1 MKRTLLSTFTL
12 LVAFSLYGQENT
24 ATYGDQSPV
33 VFATQSALRYHNEV
47 AVNEP
52 IPEDLI
58 PLLAGLLITNK
69 VDQKKSD
76 EAIAAWI
83 SRYNQLVG
91 TISELG
97 DTQRAQRARAA
108 LEQGDFLEVE
118 SLVGIFPEQGQVRSY
133 FPNAFGSSVST
144 QGNQSPVV
152 YAEVAEISYVMKK
165 VIHYHLPEQLS
176 VELLRELKFS
186 RQKNKQ
192 LTGVIEMR
200 DEAIA
205 RWVNKY
211 REVEKLLANSPD
223 TLTARAQ
230 QYFAQGKLDST
241 LLVLSELEGTK
252 KQVAKGC
259 YLQARIMMLRFS
271 PAHFDSL
278 NAEIGKLLRQSV
290 TLQEDVEVMLHYG
303 RFLAE
308 SVNDYYNAN
317 LVLTRTKRIASDTLT
332 LLQIESELGFVQGGL
347 QNTSAM
353 EAHALEALR
362 LCDAYQD
369 QRDTILLSIRNQAYG
384 FLANAYFQKGV
395 NTQGNLQDKAGF
407 SQAQEK
413 IRQAIH
419 YDSLCLAVQDTLDRL
434 MQSPA
439 LWRLPNRFI
448 LLSNLASRVPTVA
461 PFAEADIVYQEVLG
475 YMREHYGQS
484 PLNLVWYY
492 AQTLLRYGGFLFTAG
507 HTERA
512 ARAYE
517 EAAELTSYFQPDQN
531 ISSYGALRM
540 VYSSLVGIR
549 LFNHQPG
556 HALSETNGLIARLDD
571 YIETG
576 IYDGGNLRAEL
587 QQFAS
592 YLAFRTGQY
601 TEGIAHAEGAL
612 KLLEAQ
618 PAPSVQLLQGYLS
631 GLNLIAFF
639 GAMNAIGSKDLEAA
653 YRILDRSSA
662 LVDRTNGLHPQ
673 VQQLVKGQLLTID
686 IFRARVAME
695 LGELSRAKGYL
706 NLVRAEVE
714 GLFFQ
719 NPANFQPLSYQMHL
733 TDAELKKKM
742 GYPDAAMEVL
752 VAAIRNHYHNSPQA
766 YRSSVIHYYLLSL
779 TGLLKLQEGS
789 KEDRA
794 EWAEALNEV
803 VKSFHL
809 ASSEIQ
815 LFNQM
820 GSMALDIN
828 RLYRCEGMIEL
839 AEYYLGLPRKKRPD
853 VTDIRFLI
861 RETEALLAEDYKDY
875 RSQKIRQQLRELKAS
890 CNCGL

>member
-1 MKRTLLSTFTL
+1 MKRTLPATFTL
-12 LVAFSLYGQENT
+12 LLAFSLYGQENT

-58 PLLAGLLITNK
+58 PLLAGLLITNR

-83 SRYNQLVG
+83 SRYNQLAKAIG
-91 TISELG
+91 ELG
-97 DTQRAQRARAA
+97 DTQRAQRARTA

-118 SLVGIFPEQGQVRSY
+118 SLLGIFPEQGQVRSY
-133 FPNAFGSSVST
+133 FPNAFGSAVST

-176 VELLRELKFS
+176 VELLRELQFS

-205 RWVNKY
+205 QWVNKY

-223 TLTARAQ
+223 TLTAKAQ

-241 LLVLSELEGTK
+241 LLVLGELEGTK

-290 TLQEDVEVMLHYG
+290 TLHEEVEVMLQYG

-317 LVLTRTKRIASDTLT
+317 LILTRTKRIAKDTLT
-332 LLQIESELGFVQGGL
+332 LLQIESELGFVKGGL
-347 QNTSAM
+347 QNVSSM

-369 QRDTILLSIRNQAYG
+369 QRDTILLSVRNQAYG

-395 NTQGNLQDKAGF
+395 NSQGNLQDQAGF

-419 YDSLCLAVQDTLDRL
+419 YDSLCLAVQDTLDQL

-448 LLSNLASRVPTVA
+448 LLSNLASRIPTVE

-475 YMREHYGQS
+475 YMRENYGQS
-484 PLNLVWYY
+484 PLNLAWYY
-492 AQTLLRYGGFLFTAG
+492 AQTLLKYGGFLFTAG
-507 HTERA
+507 HSERA
-512 ARAYE
+512 AQAYQ
-517 EAAELTSYFQPDQN
+517 EAATLTPYFQPDQN
-531 ISSYGALRM
+531 LSSYGGLRM
-540 VYSSLVGIR
+540 VYSSLVGIL
-549 LFNHQPG
+549 LFNHQPEQ
-556 HALSETNGLIARLDD
+556 ALQETDSLIARLDA
-571 YIETG
+571 YIRTG
-576 IYDGGNLRAEL
+576 LSDGGNLKAEL
-587 QQFAS
+587 QQFAA
-592 YLAFRTGQY
+592 YTAFRSGRY
-601 TEGIAHAEGAL
+601 TEGISHVEGAL
-612 KLLEAQ
+612 SLLEAQ
-618 PAPSVQLLQGYLS
+618 PAPSVQFLQGYLS
-631 GLNLIAFF
+631 GLSLIAYIGVLNAV
-639 GAMNAIGSKDLEAA
+639 GAADATTAYDL
-653 YRILDRSSA
+653 LDRSAA
-662 LVDRTNGLHPQ
+662 LVDRTNGMHPQ
-673 VQQLVKGQLLTID
+673 AQLLVQGQLRTID
-686 IFRARVAME
+686 IFRARVA
-695 LGELSRAKGYL
+695 LNFGELSRAKGYL
-706 NLVRAEVE
+706 NAVSAEVE

-719 NPANFQPLSYQMHL
+719 NPANFQPIIYLMRL
-733 TDAELKKKM
+733 TEAALEARR
-742 GYPDAAMEVL
+742 GYPEAAMNIL
-752 VAAIRNHYHNSPQA
+752 SAANKDYYLNSPQA
-766 YRSSVIHYYLLSL
+766 YRPMVGHYYLLSL
-779 TGLLKLQEGS
+779 SDLLNLKEGR

-794 EWAEALNEV
+794 DWAQALDEMI
-803 VKSFHL
+803 KSYHL
-809 ASSEIQ
+809 PSMEIQ
-815 LFNQM
+815 VFNQS
-820 GSMALDIN
+820 GSMVLDIN
-828 RLYRCEGMIEL
+828 RLYRCEGMAAL
-839 AEYYLGLPRKKRPD
+839 AGYYLGLPKKKRPD
-853 VTDIRFLI
+853 AAEIRFFLK
-861 RETEALLAEDYKDY
+861 EAEALLPEAYKDY
-875 RSQKIRQQLRELKAS
+875 RTQKVRQQLRELKAS
-890 CNCGL
+890 CKCGL

>member
-1 MKRTLLSTFTL
+1 MKRTLLATFTL
-12 LVAFSLYGQENT
+12 LLAFSLYGQENT

-58 PLLAGLLITNK
+58 PLLAGLLITNR

-83 SRYNQLVG
+83 SRYNQLAKAIG
-91 TISELG
+91 ELG
-97 DTQRAQRARAA
+97 DTQRAQRARTA

-118 SLVGIFPEQGQVRSY
+118 SLLGIFPEQGQVRSY
-133 FPNAFGSSVST
+133 FPNAFGSAVST

-176 VELLRELKFS
+176 VELLRELQFS

-205 RWVNKY
+205 QWVNKY

-223 TLTARAQ
+223 TLTAKAQ

-241 LLVLSELEGTK
+241 LLVLGELEGTK

-271 PAHFDSL
+271 PAHFDSQ

-290 TLQEDVEVMLHYG
+290 TLHEEVEVMLQYG

-317 LVLTRTKRIASDTLT
+317 LILTRTKRIAKDTLT

-347 QNTSAM
+347 QNVSSM

-369 QRDTILLSIRNQAYG
+369 QRDTILLSVRNQAYG

-395 NTQGNLQDKAGF
+395 NSQGNLQDQAGF

-419 YDSLCLAVQDTLDRL
+419 YDSLCLAVQDTLDQL

-448 LLSNLASRVPTVA
+448 LLSNLASRIPTVE

-475 YMREHYGQS
+475 YMRENYGQS
-484 PLNLVWYY
+484 PLNLAWYY
-492 AQTLLRYGGFLFTAG
+492 AQTLLKYGGFLFTAG
-507 HTERA
+507 HSERA
-512 ARAYE
+512 AQAYQ
-517 EAAELTSYFQPDQN
+517 EAATLTPYFQPDQN
-531 ISSYGALRM
+531 LSSYGGLRM
-540 VYSSLVGIR
+540 VYSSLVGIL
-549 LFNHQPG
+549 LFNHQPEQ
-556 HALSETNGLIARLDD
+556 ALQETDSLIARLDA
-571 YIETG
+571 YIRTG
-576 IYDGGNLRAEL
+576 LSDGGNLKAEL
-587 QQFAS
+587 QQFAA
-592 YLAFRTGQY
+592 YTAFRSGRY
-601 TEGIAHAEGAL
+601 TEGISHVEGAL
-612 KLLEAQ
+612 SLLEAQ
-618 PAPSVQLLQGYLS
+618 PAPSVQFLQGYLS
-631 GLNLIAFF
+631 GLSLIAYIGVLNAV
-639 GAMNAIGSKDLEAA
+639 GAADATTAYDL
-653 YRILDRSSA
+653 LDRSAA
-662 LVDRTNGLHPQ
+662 LVDRTNGMHPQ
-673 VQQLVKGQLLTID
+673 AQLLVQGQLRTID
-686 IFRARVAME
+686 IFRARVA
-695 LGELSRAKGYL
+695 LNFGELSRAKGYL
-706 NLVRAEVE
+706 NAVSAEVE

-719 NPANFQPLSYQMHL
+719 NPANFQPIIYLMRL
-733 TDAELKKKM
+733 TEAALEARR
-742 GYPDAAMEVL
+742 GYPEAAMNIL
-752 VAAIRNHYHNSPQA
+752 SAANKDYYLNSPQA
-766 YRSSVIHYYLLSL
+766 YRPMVGHYYLLSL
-779 TGLLKLQEGS
+779 SDLLNLKEGR

-794 EWAEALNEV
+794 DWAQALDEMI
-803 VKSFHL
+803 KSYHL
-809 ASSEIQ
+809 PSMEIQ
-815 LFNQM
+815 VFNQS
-820 GSMALDIN
+820 GSMVLDIN
-828 RLYRCEGMIEL
+828 RLYRSEGMAAL
-839 AEYYLGLPRKKRPD
+839 AGYYLGLPKKKRPD
-853 VTDIRFLI
+853 AAEIRFFLK
-861 RETEALLAEDYKDY
+861 EAEALLPEAYKDY
-875 RSQKIRQQLRELKAS
+875 RTQKVRQQLRELKAS
-890 CNCGL
+890 CKCGL

>member
-12 LVAFSLYGQENT
+12 LMAFSLYCQEST

-69 VDQKKSD
+69 VDQEKSD

-83 SRYNQLVG
+83 SRYNQLAEA
-91 TISELG
+91 IRKLG
-97 DTQRAQRARAA
+97 DTQRSQRAITA

-118 SLVGIFPEQGQVRSY
+118 SLLGIFPEQGQVRSY
-133 FPNAFGSSVST
+133 FPNAFGSAVST

-205 RWVNKY
+205 QWVNKY

-241 LLVLSELEGTK
+241 LLVLGELEGTK

-290 TLQEDVEVMLHYG
+290 TLHEEVEVMLHYG

-317 LVLTRTKRIASDTLT
+317 LILTRTKRIAKDTLT

-347 QNTSAM
+347 QNISGM
-353 EAHALEALR
+353 ESHAQEALR
-362 LCDAYQD
+362 LCDAYHD
-369 QRDTILLSIRNQAYG
+369 QRDTILLGVRNQAYG

-395 NTQGNLQDKAGF
+395 NTQGSLQDQAGF

-413 IRQAIH
+413 IRLAIH
-419 YDSLCLAVQDTLDRL
+419 YDSLCLAVQDSLDQL

-448 LLSNLASRVPTVA
+448 LLSNLASRIPTVE
-461 PFAEADIVYQEVLG
+461 PFAEADTVYQEVLG
-475 YMREHYGQS
+475 YMRENYSQS
-484 PLNLVWYY
+484 PLNLAWYY
-492 AQTLLRYGGFLFTAG
+492 AQTLLKYGGFLFTAG
-507 HTERA
+507 HSERA
-512 ARAYE
+512 AQAYQ
-517 EAAELTSYFQPDQN
+517 EAATLTPYFQPDQN
-531 ISSYGALRM
+531 LSSYGGLRM
-540 VYSSLVGIR
+540 VYSSLVGIL
-549 LFNHQPG
+549 LFNHQPEQ
-556 HALSETNGLIARLDD
+556 ALQETDSLIARLDA
-571 YIETG
+571 YIRTG
-576 IYDGGNLRAEL
+576 LSDGGNLKAEL
-587 QQFAS
+587 QQFAA
-592 YLAFRTGQY
+592 YTAFRSGRY
-601 TEGIAHAEGAL
+601 SEGISHVEGAL
-612 KLLEAQ
+612 SLLEAQ
-618 PAPSVQLLQGYLS
+618 PAPSVQFLQGYLS
-631 GLNLIAFF
+631 GLSLTAYIGVLNAV
-639 GAMNAIGSKDLEAA
+639 GAADATTAYDL
-653 YRILDRSSA
+653 LDRSAA
-662 LVDRTNGLHPQ
+662 LVDRTNGMHPQ
-673 VQQLVKGQLLTID
+673 AQLLVQGQLRTID
-686 IFRARVAME
+686 IFRACVA
-695 LGELSRAKGYL
+695 LNFGELSRAKGYL
-706 NLVRAEVE
+706 NAVSAEVE

-719 NPANFQPLSYQMHL
+719 NPANFQTIIYLMRF
-733 TDAELKKKM
+733 TEAELEARR
-742 GYPDAAMEVL
+742 GYPEAAMNIL
-752 VAAIRNHYHNSPQA
+752 SAANKDYYLNSPQA
-766 YRSSVIHYYLLSL
+766 YRPMVGHYYLLSL
-779 TGLLKLQEGS
+779 SDLLILKEGR

-794 EWAEALNEV
+794 DWAQALDEMI
-803 VKSFHL
+803 KSYHL
-809 ASSEIQ
+809 PSMEIQ
-815 LFNQM
+815 VFNQS
-820 GSMALDIN
+820 GSMVLDIN
-828 RLYRCEGMIEL
+828 RLYRSEGMAAL
-839 AEYYLGLPRKKRPD
+839 AGYYLGLPKKKRPD
-853 VTDIRFLI
+853 AAEIRFFLK
-861 RETEALLAEDYKDY
+861 EAEALLPETYKDY
-875 RSQKIRQQLRELKAS
+875 RTQKVRQQLRELKAS
-890 CNCGL
+890 CKCGL

>member
-12 LVAFSLYGQENT
+12 LVAFSLYGQEST

-83 SRYNQLVG
+83 SRYNQLAEA
-91 TISELG
+91 IRKLG
-97 DTQRAQRARAA
+97 DTQRSQRAITA

-118 SLVGIFPEQGQVRSY
+118 SLLGIFPEQGQVRSY
-133 FPNAFGSSVST
+133 FPNAFGSAVST

-205 RWVNKY
+205 QWVNKY

-241 LLVLSELEGTK
+241 LLVLGELEGTK

-290 TLQEDVEVMLHYG
+290 TLHEEVEVMLHYG

-317 LVLTRTKRIASDTLT
+317 LILTRTKRIAKDTLT

-347 QNTSAM
+347 QNISGM
-353 EAHALEALR
+353 ESHVQEALR
-362 LCDAYQD
+362 LCDAYHD
-369 QRDTILLSIRNQAYG
+369 QRDTILLGVRNQAYG

-395 NTQGNLQDKAGF
+395 NTQGSLQDQAGF

-413 IRQAIH
+413 IRLAIH
-419 YDSLCLAVQDTLDRL
+419 YDSLCLAVQDSLDQL

-448 LLSNLASRVPTVA
+448 LLSNLASRIPTVE
-461 PFAEADIVYQEVLG
+461 PFAEADTVYQEVLG
-475 YMREHYGQS
+475 YMRENYSQS
-484 PLNLVWYY
+484 PLNLAWYY

-507 HTERA
+507 QSERA
-512 ARAYE
+512 VQAFE
-517 EAAELTSYFQPDQN
+517 EAYGLTSYFQPDQN
-531 ISSYGALRM
+531 VSSYGALRM
-540 VYSSLVGIR
+540 VYSALVGIR
-549 LFNHQPG
+549 LFHHQPG
-556 HALSETNGLIARLDD
+556 QALAETDSLIARLDD
-571 YIETG
+571 YIQTG
-576 IYDGGNLRAEL
+576 INDGGNLKAEL
-587 QQFAS
+587 HQFAA
-592 YLAFRTGQY
+592 YVAFRSGQY
-601 TEGIAHAEGAL
+601 TQGIAHAEGGFS
-612 KLLEAQ
+612 LLEAQ
-618 PAPSVQLLQGYLS
+618 PAPGAQLLQGYLS
-631 GLNLIAFF
+631 GLNLIAYF
-639 GAMNAIGSKDLEAA
+639 GILNAIGAKDSEAA

-662 LVDRTNGLHPQ
+662 LIERTNGLHPQ
-673 VQQLVKGQLLTID
+673 VQQLVKGQLRTID
-686 IFRARVAME
+686 VFRARVAME
-695 LGELSRAKGYL
+695 FGALSLAEGYL
-706 NLVRAEVE
+706 NSVSGDIE

-719 NPANFQPLSYQMHL
+719 NPANFQPVSYQMHL
-733 TDAELKKKM
+733 MKAELQRRM
-742 GYPDAAMEVL
+742 GYPEAATDVL
-752 VAAIRNHYHNSPQA
+752 VAANKNHYHNSPQA
-766 YRSSVIHYYLLSL
+766 YRSSVIHYYFLSL
-779 TGLLKLQEGS
+779 SRLSELEEGS
-789 KEDRA
+789 KEDQA
-794 EWAEALNEV
+794 GWAQALNDL

-809 ASSEIQ
+809 TSAEIQ

-828 RLYRCEGMIEL
+828 RLYRCEGMTAL
-839 AEYYLGLPRKKRPD
+839 AGYYLRLPRKKRPD
-853 VTDIRFLI
+853 EAVIRFLI
-861 RETEALLAEDYKDY
+861 RETEALLPDAYQDY
-875 RSQKIRQQLRELKAS
+875 RTQKVRQQLRELKAS